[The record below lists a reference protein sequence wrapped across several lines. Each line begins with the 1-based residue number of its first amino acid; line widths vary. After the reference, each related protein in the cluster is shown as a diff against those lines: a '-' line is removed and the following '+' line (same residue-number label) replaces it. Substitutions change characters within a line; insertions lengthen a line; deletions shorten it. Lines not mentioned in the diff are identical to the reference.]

1 MAVLTLC
8 INFLCFLEVF
18 LDVSWLITIASICRH
33 YVDHLLVRHY
43 RDNPLDAS
51 ASASGRVVV
60 LKDVFAGVCSGRL
73 SRRNSGFRS
82 RDKQIVFDQ
91 WAKGEIG
98 STRREEKA
106 KGWGRLQKGWK
117 KRCRVLRGYYTKNY
131 SASLVC

>member
-1 MAVLTLC
+1 MAALTLC

-18 LDVSWLITIASICRH
+18 LNVSWLITIASICRH
-33 YVDHLLVRHY
+33 DMAHLFDRHY

-60 LKDVFAGVCSGRL
+60 LKDVFAGVCSGWL

-106 KGWGRLQKGWK
+106 KGWGRLEKGWK
-117 KRCRVLRGYYTKNY
+117 KRCRVLYDYYTKSY
-131 SASLVC
+131 STNLMC